1 MKWRILGCC
10 QFFFYTFFLLE
21 DKNIYKVY
29 ASFS

>member
-1 MKWRILGCC
+1 MAYFRLLSV
-10 QFFFYTFFLLE
+10 FFYTFFLLE